1 MLPKFSIILPTYNCK
16 FFERAF
22 NSVLNQS
29 YQNWELL
36 IIDNNSDNKVLDILK
51 KNKNKKVKYFKTNNF
66 GIIGKSRNLGIKKS
80 NYDWVAFLDSD
91 DCWYK
96 EKLQTIVNILK
107 KKKYHFFFHNMYV
120 VDDRVTFIKKKLYS
134 YKKKISKKKKF
145 DDLILN
151 GNNIIQ
157 SSVVVKK
164 KLLMKVKKVSE
175 KKELV
180 TWEDFDLWLKI
191 FKITNNFCLIDIC
204 LGEYY
209 VTKKD
214 KKLKR
219 FVENIKQFKKK
230 YSSDINKIKKKYK
243 ITTIPWINYAEG
255 LYYYKTG
262 RYFSA
267 KKKFDL
273 IGVRYNQF
281 YFNMIFIKFKIF
293 MQVFF
298 K

>member
-107 KKKYHFFFHNMYV
+107 KKSTIFFFITCM
-120 VDDRVTFIKKKLYS
+120 
-134 YKKKISKKKKF
+134 
-145 DDLILN
+145 
-151 GNNIIQ
+151 
-157 SSVVVKK
+157 
-164 KLLMKVKKVSE
+164 
-175 KKELV
+175 
-180 TWEDFDLWLKI
+180 LW
-191 FKITNNFCLIDIC
+191 
-204 LGEYY
+204 
-209 VTKKD
+209 
-214 KKLKR
+214 
-219 FVENIKQFKKK
+219 
-230 YSSDINKIKKKYK
+230 
-243 ITTIPWINYAEG
+243 
-255 LYYYKTG
+255 
-262 RYFSA
+262 
-267 KKKFDL
+267 
-273 IGVRYNQF
+273 
-281 YFNMIFIKFKIF
+281 MIE
-293 MQVFF
+293 
-298 K
+298 